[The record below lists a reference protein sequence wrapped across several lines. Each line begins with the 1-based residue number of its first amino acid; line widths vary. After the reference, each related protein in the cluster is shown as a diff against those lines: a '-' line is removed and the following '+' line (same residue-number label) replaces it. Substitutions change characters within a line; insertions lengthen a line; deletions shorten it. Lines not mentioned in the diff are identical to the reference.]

1 MQTCKVALLQLLVS
15 IIVIAAL
22 ILFNFDFL
30 HEFYIAN
37 QETMVG
43 IIINSFI
50 VVLFIAGL
58 LSIIRA
64 LGYYAAQE
72 KALRLFR
79 KNLTRDLDEPD
90 EGVGQHTII
99 VQRYHRLQ
107 ELNRTNTAVDQNAL
121 AAALVA
127 QESLKTSFPRFVNN
141 ILILA
146 GVFGTIIALSIALLG
161 ADDMLTDTGAVSGM
175 GTVIHG
181 MSTALSTTMTAIFCY
196 VFFHFFYSKLTDI
209 QTNIL
214 SQIEDVTQTQL
225 VARHAVT
232 ESDVLRNAN
241 QMLNVLQSLITE
253 MKETQQE
260 YTHVGKQLVALITAS
275 QQDTTGMNTH
285 FDKLEHLLREGFRL
299 PDQQ

>member
-1 MQTCKVALLQLLVS
+1 MQTSKVALIQLIFGI
-15 IIVIAAL
+15 IIVAVLVLMNI
-22 ILFNFDFL
+22 NFL
-30 HEFYIAN
+30 NEFYFAN

-43 IIINSFI
+43 IIVNLFI
-50 VVLFIAGL
+50 IVLFITGL

-72 KALRLFR
+72 QALRKFR
-79 KNLTRDLDEPD
+79 KNLTRDLEEPD
-90 EGVGQHTII
+90 EGVGKRTII
-99 VQRYHRLQ
+99 VERYQRLQ
-107 ELNRTNTAVDQNAL
+107 ELNLSNTAVDQNAL

-127 QESLKTSFPRFVNN
+127 QESLKTSFPRFINN
-141 ILILA
+141 VLILA

-161 ADDMLTDTGAVSGM
+161 ADEMLSNTGAVSGM
-175 GTVIHG
+175 STVIHG

-225 VARHAVT
+225 VARHAAT

-241 QMLNVLQSLITE
+241 QLLDMLQKLISE
-253 MKETQQE
+253 MKGTQQE
-260 YTHVGKQLVALITAS
+260 YTHVGKQLLGLIAAS
-275 QQDTTGMNTH
+275 QQDSAGINTH
-285 FDKLEHLLREGFRL
+285 FDKLETLLRQGFRL

>member
-1 MQTCKVALLQLLVS
+1 MQTCKVALLQL
-15 IIVIAAL
+15 IFGIVAIAAL
-22 ILFNFDFL
+22 VLINIDFL
-30 HEFYIAN
+30 NEFYFAN

-43 IIINSFI
+43 IVINGFI
-50 VVLFIAGL
+50 VLLFIAGL

-72 KALRLFR
+72 KALKLFR
-79 KNLTRDLDEPD
+79 KNLTRDLDQPD
-90 EGVGQHTII
+90 EGIGKRTII
-99 VQRYHRLQ
+99 VERYRRLQ

-127 QESLKTSFPRFVNN
+127 QESLKTSFPRFINN
-141 ILILA
+141 VLILA
-146 GVFGTIIALSIALLG
+146 GVFGTIIALSISLLG
-161 ADDMLTDTGAVSGM
+161 ADNMLTNTQDVSGM
-175 GTVIHG
+175 STVIHG

-214 SQIEDVTQTQL
+214 SQVEDVTQTQL
-225 VARHAVT
+225 VSRHAVT

-241 QMLNVLQSLITE
+241 QLLSALQGLVSE

-260 YTHVGKQLVALITAS
+260 YAYVGKQLLGLITAS
-275 QQDTTGMNTH
+275 QQDSAGMNTH
-285 FDKLEHLLREGFRL
+285 FDKLERLLREGFRL
-299 PDQQ
+299 PDLK

>member
-1 MQTCKVALLQLLVS
+1 MQTSKVALLQLIAGI
-15 IIVIAAL
+15 IIVAGL
-22 ILFNFDFL
+22 VLLNHDFL
-30 HEFYIAN
+30 YEFYFAN

-43 IIINSFI
+43 IFINLFI
-50 VVLFIAGL
+50 VILFLAGL
-58 LSIIRA
+58 LSIIRT
-64 LGYYAAQE
+64 LGYYATQE
-72 KALRLFR
+72 RALRRFR
-79 KNLTRDLDEPD
+79 KNLTRGIEQPD
-90 EGVGQHTII
+90 EGVGKHTII
-99 VQRYHRLQ
+99 VERYHRLQ

-127 QESLKTSFPRFVNN
+127 QESLKTSFPRFINN

-161 ADDMLTDTGAVSGM
+161 ADDMLTDSAAVRGM

-181 MSTALSTTMTAIFCY
+181 MSTALSTTLTAISCY

-241 QMLNVLQSLITE
+241 QLLHVLQNLVKE
-253 MKETQQE
+253 MKDTQQE
-260 YTHVGKQLVALITAS
+260 YTHVGKQLVALISAS
-275 QQDTTGMNTH
+275 QEDSGSMNEH
-285 FDKLEHLLREGFRL
+285 FNRLEQLLREGFRL
-299 PDQQ
+299 SDQP

>member
-79 KNLTRDLDEPD
+79 
-90 EGVGQHTII
+90 
-99 VQRYHRLQ
+99 
-107 ELNRTNTAVDQNAL
+107 
-121 AAALVA
+121 
-127 QESLKTSFPRFVNN
+127 
-141 ILILA
+141 
-146 GVFGTIIALSIALLG
+146 
-161 ADDMLTDTGAVSGM
+161 
-175 GTVIHG
+175 
-181 MSTALSTTMTAIFCY
+181 
-196 VFFHFFYSKLTDI
+196 
-209 QTNIL
+209 
-214 SQIEDVTQTQL
+214 
-225 VARHAVT
+225 
-232 ESDVLRNAN
+232 
-241 QMLNVLQSLITE
+241 
-253 MKETQQE
+253 
-260 YTHVGKQLVALITAS
+260 
-275 QQDTTGMNTH
+275 
-285 FDKLEHLLREGFRL
+285 
-299 PDQQ
+299 

>member
-1 MQTCKVALLQLLVS
+1 MQTSKVALLQL
-15 IIVIAAL
+15 IIGFIILAAL
-22 ILFNFDFL
+22 VLMNFDFL
-30 HEFYIAN
+30 NEFYFAN

-43 IIINSFI
+43 IIVNAFI
-50 VVLFIAGL
+50 LLLFVTGL

-72 KALRLFR
+72 KALRRFR
-79 KNLTRDLDEPD
+79 KNLTRDIDEPD
-90 EGVGQHTII
+90 EGVGKHTII
-99 VQRYHRLQ
+99 VERYHRLQ
-107 ELNRTNTAVDQNAL
+107 ELNLSNTAVDQNAL

-127 QESLKTSFPRFVNN
+127 QESLKTSFPRFINN
-141 ILILA
+141 VLILA

-161 ADDMLTDTGAVSGM
+161 ADEMLSNAGAVSGM
-175 GTVIHG
+175 STVIHG

-225 VARHAVT
+225 VARHAAT

-241 QMLNVLQSLITE
+241 QLLQVLQNLITE

-260 YTHVGKQLVALITAS
+260 YTHVGKQLVALVTAS
-275 QQDTTGMNTH
+275 QQDSSGMNTH
-285 FDKLEHLLREGFRL
+285 FSKLESLLRQGFRL
-299 PDQQ
+299 PEQQ

>member
-1 MQTCKVALLQLLVS
+1 MQTSKVALLQL
-15 IIVIAAL
+15 IIGFIILAAL
-22 ILFNFDFL
+22 VLMNFDFL
-30 HEFYIAN
+30 NEFYFAN

-43 IIINSFI
+43 IIVNAFI
-50 VVLFIAGL
+50 LLLFVTGL

-72 KALRLFR
+72 KALRRFR
-79 KNLTRDLDEPD
+79 KNLTRDIDEPD
-90 EGVGQHTII
+90 EGVGKHTII
-99 VQRYHRLQ
+99 VERYHRLQ
-107 ELNRTNTAVDQNAL
+107 ELNLSNTAVDQNAL

-127 QESLKTSFPRFVNN
+127 QESLKTSFPRFINN
-141 ILILA
+141 VLILA

-161 ADDMLTDTGAVSGM
+161 ADEMLSNAGAVSGM
-175 GTVIHG
+175 TTVIHG

-225 VARHAVT
+225 VARHAMT

-241 QMLNVLQSLITE
+241 QLLTTLQSLISE

-260 YTHVGKQLVALITAS
+260 YTHVGKQLVGLISAS
-275 QQDTTGMNTH
+275 QQDSQGMNTH
-285 FDKLEHLLREGFRL
+285 FDKLENLLRQGFRL
-299 PDQQ
+299 PDQP

>member
-1 MQTCKVALLQLLVS
+1 MQTSKVALLQL
-15 IIVIAAL
+15 IIGFI
-22 ILFNFDFL
+22 ILLMNFDFL
-30 HEFYIAN
+30 NEFYFAN

-43 IIINSFI
+43 IIVNAFI
-50 VVLFIAGL
+50 LLLFITGL

-72 KALRLFR
+72 KALRRFR
-79 KNLTRDLDEPD
+79 KNLTRDIDEPD
-90 EGVGQHTII
+90 EGVGKHTII
-99 VQRYHRLQ
+99 VERYHRLQ
-107 ELNRTNTAVDQNAL
+107 ELNLSNTSVDQNAL

-127 QESLKTSFPRFVNN
+127 QESLKTSFPRFINN
-141 ILILA
+141 VLILA

-161 ADDMLTDTGAVSGM
+161 ADEMLSNAGAVSGM
-175 GTVIHG
+175 TTVIHG

-225 VARHAVT
+225 VARHAMT

-241 QMLNVLQSLITE
+241 QLLTTLQSLISE

-260 YTHVGKQLVALITAS
+260 YTHVGKQLVGLISAS
-275 QQDTTGMNTH
+275 QQDSQGMNTH
-285 FDKLEHLLREGFRL
+285 FDKLENLLRQGFRL
-299 PDQQ
+299 PDQP

>member
-1 MQTCKVALLQLLVS
+1 VPEVNR
-15 IIVIAAL
+15 IVNA
-22 ILFNFDFL
+22 
-30 HEFYIAN
+30 
-37 QETMVG
+37 
-43 IIINSFI
+43 FI
-50 VVLFIAGL
+50 VLLFVSGL

-64 LGYYAAQE
+64 LGYYATQE
-72 KALRLFR
+72 RALRRFR
-79 KNLTRDLDEPD
+79 KNLTRGIDQPD
-90 EGVGQHTII
+90 EGIGKHTII

-127 QESLKTSFPRFVNN
+127 QESLKTSFPRFINN

-161 ADDMLTDTGAVSGM
+161 ADDMLSDTAAVSGM
-175 GTVIHG
+175 STVIHG
-181 MSTALSTTMTAIFCY
+181 MSTALSTTLTAIFCY

-214 SQIEDVTQTQL
+214 SQIEDITQTQL

-241 QMLNVLQSLITE
+241 QLLNVLQQLISE

-260 YTHVGKQLVALITAS
+260 YTHVGKQLVALISAS
-275 QQDTTGMNTH
+275 QQDSGSMNEH
-285 FDKLEHLLREGFRL
+285 FHRLESLLREGFRL
-299 PDQQ
+299 PEQP